1 MDEQQ
6 RALEDLIRKMQDA
19 TATTEDFARANKAAE
34 SALTQYAKT
43 TLGEVSRGVAAFS
56 GSVMKG
62 ERSFSTLTP
71 VVTALGNAVS
81 SAAKAIP
88 FLGGVLGKSVQGVTA
103 AFNFLTGELD
113 STFSAFQDISQVGA
127 LGAEGLSDFRK
138 MAAQSMLSLK
148 SFSQAI
154 QTNSQSLAAF
164 GGATFAATQ
173 DFATA
178 VGQIADRDG
187 FARRLGL
194 SVQDIADTTGDFMK
208 MQATAGRQQ
217 MFTGDNLRLGTEAY
231 ILQLDT
237 LARLTGRS
245 VKDLRDNQ
253 MQLLVDQRFA
263 GMASQM
269 EDGGEMINKFITGF
283 PPELQAGIKDVITSG
298 GVATT
303 EAGREILLRGS
314 GQVINDLARSVRSEA
329 DITSALDQVRQ
340 MFADTEDAFAGAAAV
355 GVGPTQL
362 FGIMRQFSNRIME
375 NQESIDASRQKQID
389 GTDALVKKITDAA
402 VNLDLFN
409 IGLEKLI
416 MEKGL
421 PLVASGIEKLSG
433 VLVDVIDFL
442 NNALGASPGAITKV
456 EMTSLGMGE
465 DNSAIEQNLAGK
477 NVNRATMLLKRD
489 MSLELKK
496 IKQDL
501 QAQGLDPTL
510 TADHQVEAFK
520 KALQSLD
527 KDKHIGGV
535 TPALE
540 STLKKMF
547 GVQYQFGGIATGPKT
562 GYMAQLHGTEAIVP
576 LPDGDSI
583 PVEMQPGTSTTAP
596 ATAPGMD
603 NRQQLEI
610 MQTQVSRLDEMIRL
624 MGRQISATDKVRT
637 AVS

>member
-34 SALTQYAKT
+34 SALMQFSKT
-43 TLGEVSRGVAAFS
+43 TMADVSKGVMAFS
-56 GSVMKG
+56 GSVMAG
-62 ERSFSTLTP
+62 ERSFGSLIP
-71 VVTALGNAVS
+71 IVGALGKAVAS
-81 SAAKAIP
+81 VAKVFPLI
-88 FLGGVLGKSVQGVTA
+88 GGVLGKSIEGATA
-103 AFNFLTGELD
+103 GFEFLIQELD
-113 STFSAFQDISQVGA
+113 RTQQSFQQISQVGA
-127 LGAEGLSDFRK
+127 LGEEGLLGFRN
-138 MAAQSMLSLK
+138 MAANSMMSLAA
-148 SFSQAI
+148 FSQAI
-154 QTNSQSLAAF
+154 QTNSESLAAF
-164 GGATFAATQ
+164 GGATFAGTQ

-178 VGQIADRDG
+178 IGRIAGPTG

-194 SVQDIADTTGDFMK
+194 SVQDIADVTGDFMK

-217 MFTGDNLRLGTEAY
+217 MFTGDNLRLGTEEY
-231 ILQLDT
+231 IKQLDT

-269 EDGGEMINKFITGF
+269 ADGGEMINKFITGF

-314 GQVINDLARSVRSEA
+314 GQVINDLARSVRTEA

-362 FGIMRQFSNRIME
+362 FGVMRQFSNRIME
-375 NQESIDASRQKQID
+375 NQESIDASRQKQIA
-389 GTDALVKKITDAA
+389 GTDKLVQRMTDAA
-402 VNLDLFN
+402 INIDIFNANLEEL
-409 IGLEKLI
+409 IMTRALPMVAGGLELLTSSLNKLI
-416 MEKGL
+416 DFVDGIVGGGPPKPPPEAMTL
-421 PLVASGIEKLSG
+421 PESIES
-433 VLVDVIDFL
+433 IDTTT
-442 NNALGASPGAITKV
+442 A
-456 EMTSLGMGE
+456 
-465 DNSAIEQNLAGK
+465 AG
-477 NVNRATMLLKRD
+477 RA
-489 MSLELKK
+489 
-496 IKQDL
+496 QQ
-501 QAQGLDPTL
+501 QATNQ
-510 TADHQVEAFK
+510 
-520 KALQSLD
+520 
-527 KDKHIGGV
+527 HIAQMRILYN
-535 TPALE
+535 TQ
-540 STLKKMF
+540 LKKMGKDLGLRPKDITAQHKDQAFQEALSQFSQRFF
-547 GVQYQFGGIATGPKT
+547 GNATVPPGYAANLEDMVKMAAGGIATGPKT
-562 GYMAQLHGTEAIVP
+562 GYLAQLHGTEAIVP